1 MSGPLD
7 GIKVIEFTQI
17 IAGPFGGMLLS
28 DMGAEVIKIE
38 PLEGDPWRGHNE
50 FLPNESR
57 NFIGLNRGKR
67 SLPLNIKDPEGLKI
81 VHKLVE
87 TTDVVISNARPD
99 VPKKLG
105 IDYETLSKINPQI
118 IYCDNTSF
126 GRKGPDNWR
135 PGYDLVI
142 QAMSGLIAG
151 ENKLEDD
158 IPKPSAIAVSD
169 YTTGVV
175 IAWGVSA
182 ALYAR
187 ERTGQGQRIETS
199 LLNTALALQANFI
212 ELEEY
217 NKPQHEGFTETIS
230 ALREANTDYSIMR
243 DQHQELFGNNIR
255 FKMYYTTYATSN
267 GIIAVGCLNET
278 LRRKASKIIEINDPI
293 FESPPRHASED
304 EYENMYTNA
313 KNNIRSNTTN
323 YWLDK
328 FDTVGVPAGPVQ
340 FVQELLED
348 EQILENDMLVELEH
362 TSAGKVKM
370 ISPLLK
376 MSDTKLNP
384 KLASPMLGEHT
395 DEILGDLRYSKEK
408 ISELKNKNI
417 TK

>member
-1 MSGPLD
+1 MCIRDRD

-142 QAMSGLIAG
+142 
-151 ENKLEDD
+151 
-158 IPKPSAIAVSD
+158 PVS
-169 YTTGVV
+169 YTHLT
-175 IAWGVSA
+175 
-182 ALYAR
+182 L
-187 ERTGQGQRIETS
+187 
-199 LLNTALALQANFI
+199 
-212 ELEEY
+212 
-217 NKPQHEGFTETIS
+217 PTI
-230 ALREANTDYSIMR
+230 YS
-243 DQHQELFGNNIR
+243 
-255 FKMYYTTYATSN
+255 
-267 GIIAVGCLNET
+267 V
-278 LRRKASKIIEINDPI
+278 
-293 FESPPRHASED
+293 
-304 EYENMYTNA
+304 
-313 KNNIRSNTTN
+313 
-323 YWLDK
+323 
-328 FDTVGVPAGPVQ
+328 
-340 FVQELLED
+340 
-348 EQILENDMLVELEH
+348 
-362 TSAGKVKM
+362 
-370 ISPLLK
+370 
-376 MSDTKLNP
+376 
-384 KLASPMLGEHT
+384 
-395 DEILGDLRYSKEK
+395 
-408 ISELKNKNI
+408 
-417 TK
+417 

>member
-1 MSGPLD
+1 MSGPLE

-199 LLNTALALQANFI
+199 LLNTALSLQANFI

-328 FDTVGVPAGPVQ
+328 FDTVGVPAGPVK

-395 DEILGDLRYSKEK
+395 DEILGDLGYSKEK
-408 ISELKNKNI
+408 ISEFKNKNI

>member
-187 ERTGQGQRIETS
+187 ERTGQGQKIETS

-293 FESPPRHASED
+293 FESPPRHVSED
-304 EYENMYTNA
+304 AYENMYTNA

-328 FDTVGVPAGPVQ
+328 FDNVGVPAGPVK

-395 DEILGDLRYSKEK
+395 DEILGDLGYSKEK

>member
-1 MSGPLD
+1 MSGPLV

-187 ERTGQGQRIETS
+187 ERTGQGQKIETS

-323 YWLDK
+323 YLS
-328 FDTVGVPAGPVQ
+328 
-340 FVQELLED
+340 L
-348 EQILENDMLVELEH
+348 IH
-362 TSAGKVKM
+362 
-370 ISPLLK
+370 I
-376 MSDTKLNP
+376 
-384 KLASPMLGEHT
+384 
-395 DEILGDLRYSKEK
+395 
-408 ISELKNKNI
+408 
-417 TK
+417 

>member
-187 ERTGQGQRIETS
+187 ERTGQGQKIETS

-313 KNNIRSNTTN
+313 KNNIRSNTTS

-328 FDTVGVPAGPVQ
+328 FDTVGVPAGPVK

-348 EQILENDMLVELEH
+348 EQILENDMLVELKH

-395 DEILGDLRYSKEK
+395 DEILGDLGYSKEK

>member
-1 MSGPLD
+1 MSGPLN

-293 FESPPRHASED
+293 FESPPRHVSED

-328 FDTVGVPAGPVQ
+328 FDNVGVPAGPVK

-395 DEILGDLRYSKEK
+395 DEILGDLGYSKEK

>member
-1 MSGPLD
+1 MSGPLN

-158 IPKPSAIAVSD
+158 IPKPSSIAVSD

-187 ERTGQGQRIETS
+187 ERTGQGQKIETS

-293 FESPPRHASED
+293 FESPPRHVSED

-328 FDTVGVPAGPVQ
+328 FDNVGVPAGPVK

-395 DEILGDLRYSKEK
+395 DEILGDLGYSKEK

>member
-293 FESPPRHASED
+293 FESPPRHVSED

-328 FDTVGVPAGPVQ
+328 FDNVGVPAGPVK

-348 EQILENDMLVELEH
+348 EQILENDMLIELEH

-395 DEILGDLRYSKEK
+395 DEILGDLGYSKEK

>member
-1 MSGPLD
+1 MSGPLN

-87 TTDVVISNARPD
+87 STDVVISNARPD

-293 FESPPRHASED
+293 FESPPRHVSED

-328 FDTVGVPAGPVQ
+328 FDNVGVPAGPVK

-348 EQILENDMLVELEH
+348 EQILENDMLIELEH

-376 MSDTKLNP
+376 MSDTKLDP

-395 DEILGDLRYSKEK
+395 DEILGDLGYSKEK
-408 ISELKNKNI
+408 IAELKNKNI

>member
-81 VHKLVE
+81 VHELVK
-87 TTDVVISNARPD
+87 TTDVIISNARPD
-99 VPKKLG
+99 VPEKLG

-158 IPKPSAIAVSD
+158 IPKPSAVAVSD

-175 IAWGVSA
+175 IAWGISA
-182 ALYAR
+182 ALYSR
-187 ERTGQGQRIETS
+187 EKTGQGQKIETS

-212 ELEEY
+212 ELEKY
-217 NKPQHEGFTETIS
+217 NKPQHDGFVETIS

-243 DQHQELFGNNIR
+243 EQHQELFGNNIR

-278 LRRKASKIIEINDPI
+278 LRNKAAKVIGIIDPI
-293 FESPPRHASED
+293 FKTPDQHINENK
-304 EYENMYTNA
+304 YEELYQGA
-313 KNNIRSNTTN
+313 KNIIKSNTTD
-323 YWLDK
+323 YWLNK
-328 FDTVGVPAGPVQ
+328 FDEVGVPAGPVK

-348 EQILENDMLVELEH
+348 DQILENEMLIELEH
-362 TSAGKVKM
+362 KSAGKVKM

-376 MSDTKLNP
+376 MSNTTLNP
-384 KLASPMLGEHT
+384 QTPSPMLGEHT
-395 DEILGDLRYSKEK
+395 DEILGELGYSDEK
-408 ISELKNKNI
+408 ISELKNKHI

>member
-328 FDTVGVPAGPVQ
+328 FDTVGVPAGPVK

-395 DEILGDLRYSKEK
+395 DEILGDLGYSKEK

>member
-182 ALYAR
+182 CLLY
-187 ERTGQGQRIETS
+187 TS
-199 LLNTALALQANFI
+199 
-212 ELEEY
+212 
-217 NKPQHEGFTETIS
+217 PS
-230 ALREANTDYSIMR
+230 PR
-243 DQHQELFGNNIR
+243 D
-255 FKMYYTTYATSN
+255 S
-267 GIIAVGCLNET
+267 
-278 LRRKASKIIEINDPI
+278 
-293 FESPPRHASED
+293 
-304 EYENMYTNA
+304 
-313 KNNIRSNTTN
+313 
-323 YWLDK
+323 
-328 FDTVGVPAGPVQ
+328 
-340 FVQELLED
+340 
-348 EQILENDMLVELEH
+348 
-362 TSAGKVKM
+362 
-370 ISPLLK
+370 
-376 MSDTKLNP
+376 
-384 KLASPMLGEHT
+384 
-395 DEILGDLRYSKEK
+395 
-408 ISELKNKNI
+408 
-417 TK
+417 

>member
-293 FESPPRHASED
+293 FESPPRHVSED

-328 FDTVGVPAGPVQ
+328 FDNVGVPAGPVK

-395 DEILGDLRYSKEK
+395 DEILGDLGYSKEK

>member
-293 FESPPRHASED
+293 FESPPRHVSED

-328 FDTVGVPAGPVQ
+328 FDNVGVPAGPVK

-348 EQILENDMLVELEH
+348 EQILENDMLIELEH

-395 DEILGDLRYSKEK
+395 DEILGDLGYSKEK
-408 ISELKNKNI
+408 IAELKNKNI

>member
-1 MSGPLD
+1 MSGPLE

-328 FDTVGVPAGPVQ
+328 FDTVGVPAGPVK

-395 DEILGDLRYSKEK
+395 DEILGDLGYSKEK
-408 ISELKNKNI
+408 ISEFKNKNI

>member
-1 MSGPLD
+1 MSGPLE

-38 PLEGDPWRGHNE
+38 SLEGDPWRGHNE

-199 LLNTALALQANFI
+199 LLNTALSLQANFI

-328 FDTVGVPAGPVQ
+328 FDTVGVPAGPVK

-395 DEILGDLRYSKEK
+395 DEILGDLGYSKEK
-408 ISELKNKNI
+408 ISEFKNKNI

>member
-293 FESPPRHASED
+293 FESPPRHVSED

-328 FDTVGVPAGPVQ
+328 FDNVGVPAGPVK

-384 KLASPMLGEHT
+384 KLASPTLGEHT
-395 DEILGDLRYSKEK
+395 DEILGDLGYSKEK
-408 ISELKNKNI
+408 ISEFKNKNI

>member
-38 PLEGDPWRGHNE
+38 PLEGDPWRGHNQ

-293 FESPPRHASED
+293 FESPPRHVSED
-304 EYENMYTNA
+304 AYENMYTNA

-328 FDTVGVPAGPVQ
+328 FDNVGVPAGPVK

-395 DEILGDLRYSKEK
+395 DEILGDLGYSKEK

>member
-293 FESPPRHASED
+293 FESPPRHVSED
-304 EYENMYTNA
+304 AYENMYTNA

-328 FDTVGVPAGPVQ
+328 FDNVGVPAGPVK

-395 DEILGDLRYSKEK
+395 DEILGDLGYSKEK

>member
-1 MSGPLD
+1 MSGPLN

-293 FESPPRHASED
+293 FESPPRHVSED

-328 FDTVGVPAGPVQ
+328 FDNVGVPAGPVK

-395 DEILGDLRYSKEK
+395 DEILGDLGYSKEK
-408 ISELKNKNI
+408 IAELKNKNI

>member
-293 FESPPRHASED
+293 FESPPRHVSED

-328 FDTVGVPAGPVQ
+328 FDTVGVPAGPVK

-348 EQILENDMLVELEH
+348 EQILENDMLIELEH

-395 DEILGDLRYSKEK
+395 DEILGDLGYSKEK

>member
-1 MSGPLD
+1 
-7 GIKVIEFTQI
+7 
-17 IAGPFGGMLLS
+17 
-28 DMGAEVIKIE
+28 
-38 PLEGDPWRGHNE
+38 
-50 FLPNESR
+50 
-57 NFIGLNRGKR
+57 
-67 SLPLNIKDPEGLKI
+67 
-81 VHKLVE
+81 
-87 TTDVVISNARPD
+87 
-99 VPKKLG
+99 
-105 IDYETLSKINPQI
+105 
-118 IYCDNTSF
+118 
-126 GRKGPDNWR
+126 
-135 PGYDLVI
+135 
-142 QAMSGLIAG
+142 MSGLIAG

-293 FESPPRHASED
+293 FESPPRHVSED

-328 FDTVGVPAGPVQ
+328 FDNVGVPAGPVK

-348 EQILENDMLVELEH
+348 EQILENDMLIELEH

-384 KLASPMLGEHT
+384 KLASTMLGEHT
-395 DEILGDLRYSKEK
+395 DELLGDLGYSKEK

>member
-38 PLEGDPWRGHNE
+38 PLEGDPWRGHNQ

-105 IDYETLSKINPQI
+105 IDYETLSKINPQV

-395 DEILGDLRYSKEK
+395 DEILGDLGYSKEK
-408 ISELKNKNI
+408 IAELKNKNI